1 MSKILQEEVSKEKM
15 TLARWNPIRDFSVLQ
30 NQMNR
35 LFEDAMGTWPGESNG
50 RGNTNWVPPAD
61 IYETD
66 NDLIAIVELP
76 GVDSKKVDVRVEN
89 NVLTIRGERPFEQKV
104 KQDNYHRLERSYG
117 TFSRSFTL
125 PATIDAD
132 KIRAEYRDGILNLT
146 LPKSEKAKPKRIQIA
161 TTAA

>member
-1 MSKILQEEVSKEKM
+1 M
-15 TLARWNPIRDFSVLQ
+15 TLVRWNPIRDFSVLQ

-35 LFEDAMGTWPGESNG
+35 LFEDAMGTWLGESNG
-50 RGNTNWVPPAD
+50 RGSTGWVPLAD
-61 IYETD
+61 IYENE
-66 NDLIAIVELP
+66 NDLIVRAELP
-76 GVDSKKVDVRVEN
+76 GVDPEMVDLRVEN

-104 KQDNYHRLERSYG
+104 EQENYHRLERSYG

-161 TTAA
+161 ATAA

>member
-1 MSKILQEEVSKEKM
+1 M
-15 TLARWNPIRDFSVLQ
+15 TLVRWNPIRDFSVLH

-35 LFEDAMGTWPGESNG
+35 LFEDAMGTWLGESNG
-50 RGNTNWVPPAD
+50 RGNTNWVPLAD
-61 IYETD
+61 IYEND
-66 NDLIAIVELP
+66 NDLIVRAELP
-76 GVDSKKVDVRVEN
+76 GVDPKMVDLRVEN
-89 NVLTIRGERPFEQKV
+89 NVLTIRGERPFEPNVEQE
-104 KQDNYHRLERSYG
+104 NYHRLERSYG

-161 TTAA
+161 ATAA